1 MPRSFKLAANLAK
14 EPRVLMRAIIGALLA
29 ANLVAAVIA
38 FKPFGGSADDLLRQ
52 RVALS
57 AQLKQMQAR
66 LETSKRLAEKVESA
80 RTQGDDFLAKY
91 VMDERNNAPTILS
104 ELTRMATEAGVKPGQ
119 TQISF
124 EAVEG
129 SDAISMMTISQG
141 FEGSYT
147 SLTKLVNLL
156 DKSPRFL
163 IIENMQASSPQQQSG
178 QVVNV
183 TLKIDTFVRGEESG
197 AAL

>member
-91 VMDERNNAPTILS
+91 VMDERNNAP
-104 ELTRMATEAGVKPGQ
+104 
-119 TQISF
+119 
-124 EAVEG
+124 
-129 SDAISMMTISQG
+129 
-141 FEGSYT
+141 
-147 SLTKLVNLL
+147 
-156 DKSPRFL
+156 
-163 IIENMQASSPQQQSG
+163 
-178 QVVNV
+178 
-183 TLKIDTFVRGEESG
+183 
-197 AAL
+197 